1 MTIEEALDNFWHY
14 VKQAK
19 SAAELLYGNTS
30 VLMPDHESLSAE
42 LCDTNRELA
51 DLEMKIAKARDSFYK
66 AFILVLRKE
75 KNNDEGKKQ
84 ERTEN

>member
-1 MTIEEALDNFWHY
+1 MTIEEALDNFWYY
-14 VKQAK
+14 VKQAR
-19 SAAELLYGNTS
+19 SAAGLLYANTS

-66 AFILVLRKE
+66 VFILALRKE
-75 KNNDEGKKQ
+75 KEQ
-84 ERTEN
+84 